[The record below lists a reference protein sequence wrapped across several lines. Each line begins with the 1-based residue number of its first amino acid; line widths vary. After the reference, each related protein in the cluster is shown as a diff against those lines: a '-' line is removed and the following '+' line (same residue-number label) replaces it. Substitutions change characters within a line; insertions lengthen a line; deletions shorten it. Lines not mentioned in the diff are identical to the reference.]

1 MRFLGITIFIFML
14 IFFVFARF
22 SYTQEK
28 KVLPEIAQ
36 TDSAKVKVFKS
47 KSPMGALLRSVAL
60 PGWGQF
66 YNKKYIKAG
75 LVLGVETTFLTLM
88 IIEWERM
95 DDHKKLFDSMSQDR
109 PKDKSWEYEQYKF
122 YQDRKNLYL
131 WSTIATI
138 FVSMFDAYADAHLYD
153 FDKEM
158 ERIGFEIY
166 PGSENKLSF
175 RLSLKL

>member
-1 MRFLGITIFIFML
+1 MRFPGKIFFIFLLIFI
-14 IFFVFARF
+14 FARF
-22 SYTQEK
+22 SYAQEK

-36 TDSAKVKVFKS
+36 TDSAQVTVFKS
-47 KSPMGALLRSVAL
+47 KSPMGALLRSVAF

-75 LVLGVETTFLTLM
+75 LAFGVETTFLTLM

-95 DDHKKLFDSMSQDR
+95 DDHKKLFDSMSQDH
-109 PKDKSWEYEQYKF
+109 PDKSWEYEQYKF

-138 FVSMFDAYADAHLYD
+138 FVSMFDAYVDAHLYD

-166 PGSENKLSF
+166 PDSDKLSF
-175 RLSLKL
+175 KLSLKL

>member
-14 IFFVFARF
+14 IFVFARF

-95 DDHKKLFDSMSQDR
+95 DDHKKFFDSMSQDH
-109 PKDKSWEYEQYKF
+109 PDKSWESEQYKF
-122 YQDRKNLYL
+122 YQDRKNLFL

-138 FVSMFDAYADAHLYD
+138 FVSMFDAYVDAHLYD

-158 ERIGFEIY
+158 ERIRFEIY
-166 PGSENKLSF
+166 PDSENKLSF
-175 RLSLKL
+175 KLSLKL